1 MRFKSDKQRKAV
13 LAKLSRK
20 PLFVATAH
28 WKNGTTHMVV
38 QQMKRRPKYR
48 VIDVCE
54 EEVTRPAEIV
64 NQKFDTMPEA
74 KNFARWYVKYLERKK

>member
-1 MRFKSDKQRKAV
+1 MKFKSHNQRKAV
-13 LAKLSRK
+13 MAKLKRK

-38 QQMKRRPKYR
+38 QKMKTGKFR

-54 EEVTRPAEIV
+54 EEITKPAEIV
-64 NQKFDTMPEA
+64 NYHFKTLPEA
-74 KNFARWYVKYLERKK
+74 KNFARGYKKILEDES